1 MDDDQVAVGQADGI
15 DQVFA
20 FKSSAPLLDGFN
32 DLASDVV
39 AMFQIQCAGTVCD
52 RWFNLC

>member
-52 RWFNLC
+52 R